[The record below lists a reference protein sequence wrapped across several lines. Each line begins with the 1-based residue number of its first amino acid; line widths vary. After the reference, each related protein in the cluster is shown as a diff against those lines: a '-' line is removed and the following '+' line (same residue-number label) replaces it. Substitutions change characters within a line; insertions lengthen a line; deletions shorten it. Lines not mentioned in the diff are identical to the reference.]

1 MAEIK
6 KRYIVIGWGF
16 QKEEPHAP
24 YCRAAAIKKDSFN
37 KVPQY
42 EYIDNKDILNLDD
55 IHNVGEIIE
64 TTTTY

>member
-24 YCRAAAIKKDSFN
+24 YCRAAAIKKDS
-37 KVPQY
+37 
-42 EYIDNKDILNLDD
+42 LDRKS
-55 IHNVGEIIE
+55 VV
-64 TTTTY
+64 